1 MASFMHCGDIDG
13 LAVKVPGNKWKAGAS
28 LVAHTDSHNA
38 IPSATITGNWNGGF
52 TGSSQCVTGSS
63 GIGKISTPAIS
74 NSQPSVTF
82 TISDM
87 NYFGLYPY
95 VPGDN
100 HDPDG
105 DSNGTAITIN
115 KP

>member
-13 LAVKVPGNKWKAGAS
+13 SAVNVPGNKWKAGAS
-28 LVAHTDSHNA
+28 LTAHTWAEGTIAN
-38 IPSATITGNWNGGF
+38 ATITGNWSGGF
-52 TGSSQCVTGSS
+52 TGSSQCVTNSV
-63 GIGKISTPAIS
+63 GIGKISTPSIS
-74 NSQPSVTF
+74 RQQPSVTY

-87 NYFGLYPY
+87 TFGLFTYAS
-95 VPGDN
+95 GDN

-105 DSNGTAITIN
+105 DSNGTAITIL

>member
-13 LAVKVPGNKWKAGAS
+13 SAVNVPGNKWKAGAS
-28 LVAHTDSHNA
+28 LLVHTWTHNL
-38 IPSATITGNWNGGF
+38 IPNATITGSWTGGF
-52 TGSSQCVTGSS
+52 TGGSTCVTNSAGS
-63 GIGKISTPAIS
+63 GKISTPAIS
-74 NSQPSVTF
+74 RQNPSVTF
-82 TISDM
+82 TIS
-87 NYFGLYPY
+87 NITFGLYTY
-95 VPGDN
+95 ASGDN